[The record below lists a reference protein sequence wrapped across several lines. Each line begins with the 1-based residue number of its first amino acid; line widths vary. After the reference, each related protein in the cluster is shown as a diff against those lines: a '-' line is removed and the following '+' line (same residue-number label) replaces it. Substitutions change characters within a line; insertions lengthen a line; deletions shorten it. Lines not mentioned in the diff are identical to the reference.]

1 MSLDLRMGEGVTFIS
16 DMQKGLIA
24 AIMRVLPES
33 RLRFCVKHR
42 SKLVMNMLNENEA
55 EATGW
60 GMEYSLKTMFLYNQ
74 FMRIAQKRRVNG
86 SANNG
91 FEVTEGQ
98 RLRGQEKRNE
108 AVSRP
113 GHLSQT
119 RKGRLM
125 SRTTCG
131 EPGHNSRGCAKHS
144 KGKQLIG
151 KTKCRPRKKQRNL
164 VDEPTE
170 DVQTPYVPDL
180 GHCIS
185 QPNFFQLIQFP
196 ANSSHA
202 RSSIA
207 TTKRQCSSRPIGITA
222 CSDFE
227 YPDFEVEDNIATRT
241 RSFSEAKTRFQLR
254 QLQSTQAA
262 TR

>member
-1 MSLDLRMGEGVTFIS
+1 
-16 DMQKGLIA
+16 
-24 AIMRVLPES
+24 
-33 RLRFCVKHR
+33 
-42 SKLVMNMLNENEA
+42 
-55 EATGW
+55 
-60 GMEYSLKTMFLYNQ
+60 
-74 FMRIAQKRRVNG
+74 
-86 SANNG
+86 
-91 FEVTEGQ
+91 
-98 RLRGQEKRNE
+98 
-108 AVSRP
+108 
-113 GHLSQT
+113 
-119 RKGRLM
+119 M

-151 KTKCRPRKKQRNL
+151 KTKGRPRKKQRNL

-185 QPNFFQLIQFP
+185 QPNFFQPIQFP

-207 TTKRQCSSRPIGITA
+207 TTNRQCSSHDLLASLVVQLLSIQTLKL
-222 CSDFE
+222 
-227 YPDFEVEDNIATRT
+227 RT
-241 RSFSEAKTRFQLR
+241 TLLQGQGVSQEAKTRFQLR